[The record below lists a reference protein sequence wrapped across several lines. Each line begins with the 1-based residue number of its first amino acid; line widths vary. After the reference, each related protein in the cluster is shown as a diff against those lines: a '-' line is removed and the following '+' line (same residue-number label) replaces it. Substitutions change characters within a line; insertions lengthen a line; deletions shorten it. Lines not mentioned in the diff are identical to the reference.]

1 MFIVSRYKSDNILL
15 QKRFFPQE
23 MKVFYFKD
31 IHLDYLVFYI
41 SEMIVKKCKNAQSL
55 CHHVCMTLHLQPFY
69 KHNQLYIHTF
79 EYIYV
84 IA

>member
-31 IHLDYLVFYI
+31 IHLDYLVLYI
-41 SEMIVKKCKNAQSL
+41 SELIDKKCKKM
-55 CHHVCMTLHLQPFY
+55 H
-69 KHNQLYIHTF
+69 
-79 EYIYV
+79 
-84 IA
+84 